1 MRFTPSLKL
10 ASLALAIMGFASAPT
25 SFAATA
31 SGSMTV
37 TANVLSS
44 CVVSSTPLN
53 FGNYAM
59 GTVDSNAFITVT
71 CTPDISSYNV
81 ALDSGTGSGATT
93 SARKLTT
100 STGSTLNYTLYRN
113 SGRSLNWGNVSGT
126 DTVTEAFGAVVSA
139 AAKSFTVYGRIPADQ
154 IPGVGVYGDTVQ
166 VTVNY

>member
-1 MRFTPSLKL
+1 MRFTPSLKF
-10 ASLALAIMGFASAPT
+10 ASLALAIAGFASAPA

-44 CVVSSTPLN
+44 CVVTSTPLT

-59 GTVDSNAFITVT
+59 GTVDSNAWITVT
-71 CTPDISSYNV
+71 CTPDISNYNV
-81 ALDSGTGSGATT
+81 ALDAGIGSGATT

-100 STGSTLNYTLYRN
+100 STGSTLNYSLYRN
-113 SGRSLNWGNVSGT
+113 SGRSQNWGDVAGT
-126 DTVTEAFGAVVSA
+126 DTVTEVFGSVVSTA
-139 AAKSFTVYGRIPADQ
+139 TKNFTVYARIPAAQ
-154 IPGVGVYGDTVQ
+154 SPGVGVYGDTVQ